1 MAIRN
6 QLRLFLVAGSLLT
19 ASLAKPVE
27 RPFDDSDDDTPLPV
41 LIWHG
46 ERTHFHKV

>member
-6 QLRLFLVAGSLLT
+6 QLRLLLVAGSLLT

-46 ERTHFHKV
+46 KRTIFHRV